1 MRLHSRSKVAERSIV
16 LTVRDMC
23 LNRPTMNM
31 LLSTSS
37 KTWMN
42 VDSEADCS
50 SSFSFKPVTDDH
62 STVIMSD
69 FVPQQ
74 DDSSML
80 EPGAVESGYD
90 QPEMVSWVT

>member
-1 MRLHSRSKVAERSIV
+1 MRLQLTKQSRREKYCPHCERHVSK
-16 LTVRDMC
+16 
-23 LNRPTMNM
+23 
-31 LLSTSS
+31 STYYEHAALYFDKAS

-50 SSFSFKPVTDDH
+50 SSSSFKPVTDDH

-80 EPGAVESGYD
+80 EPGVAE
-90 QPEMVSWVT
+90 